1 MSANTWNVTSRDMP
15 DLIFNVEQMENAG
28 KKVYGLVLTDRIPF
42 TFDGLEKRLAGEKL
56 GTLEDILEW
65 LESDHGFQTQK
76 PFCETIS
83 GGHRD
88 SGEQLYT
95 APCVPVQGD
104 VYVWWNHEEVEQ
116 AAGTRTVLM
125 DCGYADEEDL
135 NNPNAEAWEY
145 MERLNVHSE
154 PLPVT
159 VENVLAYAHAE
170 VFRVHVPERIELIP
184 ANEVLDDLEEHFAQ
198 QTEQD

>member
-1 MSANTWNVTSRDMP
+1 MSANTWNVRSVDMP

-42 TFDGLEKRLAGEKL
+42 TFDGEEKRLAGGKF
-56 GTLEDILEW
+56 GTLEDILDW
-65 LESDHGFQTQK
+65 LESNPGQIQK

-83 GGHRD
+83 GGHRGT
-88 SGEQLYT
+88 GEQLYT
-95 APCVPVQGD
+95 APCVPVQED
-104 VYVWWNHEEVEQ
+104 VYVWWNHEDLEQ
-116 AAGTRTVLM
+116 APGTRTVLM
-125 DCGYADEEDL
+125 DCGYADKDDL
-135 NNPNAEAWEY
+135 SDPTAEAWED

-159 VENVLAYAHAE
+159 VENVLAYAHHE
-170 VFRVHVPERIELIP
+170 VFRVNVPERVELIP
-184 ANEVLDDLEEHFAQ
+184 ANEILDDLEEHFAQ

>member
-28 KKVYGLVLTDRIPF
+28 KKVYGLVLTNSIPF
-42 TFDGLEKRLAGEKL
+42 TFDGLKKELAGEKF

-65 LESDHGFQTQK
+65 LESDPGQVQK

-95 APCVPVQGD
+95 APCVPVQDD
-104 VYVWWNHEEVEQ
+104 VYVWWTCEEIEQ
-116 AAGTRTVLM
+116 APGTVTVLL
-125 DCGYADEEDL
+125 DDGYADEEDL
-135 NNPNAEAWEY
+135 ADPNAEAWED
-145 MERLNVHSE
+145 MPRLNVHSE
-154 PLPVT
+154 PLPLT
-159 VENVLAYAHAE
+159 VENILAYTHAE
-170 VFRVHVPERIELIP
+170 VFTMHVPERIELIP
-184 ANEVLDDLEEHFAQ
+184 ARQVLEELTEHFAQ
-198 QTEQD
+198 QVEQG

>member
-1 MSANTWNVTSRDMP
+1 MSANTWNVTAGDMP

-28 KKVYGLVLTDRIPF
+28 KKVYGLVVTESIPF
-42 TFDGLEKRLAGEKL
+42 TFDGKEKRLAGEKF

-65 LESDHGFQTQK
+65 LESDHGLQTQK

-83 GGHRD
+83 GGYRD
-88 SGEQLYT
+88 TGERFYA
-95 APCVPVQGD
+95 APCVPVQDD
-104 VYVWWNHEEVEQ
+104 VYVWWNHEYLEQ
-116 AAGTRTVLM
+116 PAGTRTVLM

-135 NNPNAEAWEY
+135 SDPNAEAWDY
-145 MERLNVHSE
+145 MERMNVHSE

-170 VFRVHVPERIELIP
+170 VFSWHVPERVELIP
-184 ANEVLDDLEEHFAQ
+184 ANEILDDLEEHFAQ
-198 QTEQD
+198 QVEQG

>member
-1 MSANTWNVTSRDMP
+1 MSANTWNVTAGDMP

-28 KKVYGLVLTDRIPF
+28 KKVYGLVVTESIPF
-42 TFDGLEKRLAGEKL
+42 TFDGKEKRLAGEKF

-65 LESDHGFQTQK
+65 LESDHGLQTQK

-88 SGEQLYT
+88 SGEQLYSE
-95 APCVPVQGD
+95 PCVPVQED
-104 VYVWWNHEEVEQ
+104 VYAWWNHEDLEQ

-125 DCGYADEEDL
+125 DHGDEDEEELSD
-135 NNPNAEAWEY
+135 PNAEVWEY
-145 MERLNVHSE
+145 MDRLNVHSE

-170 VFRVHVPERIELIP
+170 VFSWKVPERVELIP

-198 QTEQD
+198 QVEQD